1 MEDLREARSSRHSEA
16 LAEGSLPGLQRRCL
30 EDIDRRDGPELEEVP
45 RIKSGAGSQRRSLNA
60 QSKAVV
66 TEAPRLGMTGGAPG
80 GVPFSGS
87 NFGWVLSVY
96 TRLIASGD
104 SRD

>member
-45 RIKSGAGSQRRSLNA
+45 QRRSLNA

-87 NFGWVLSVY
+87 NFGWGLSVY